1 MKLARLSVGF
11 ALLALTAVGCGRPV
25 AGSCSST
32 SGGVVI
38 QCIEFHEGFTTDQVQ
53 ASCPSS
59 QNVSF
64 STSGC
69 IETNRIG
76 RCEVSVSVLGVTAAQ
91 TLHYYPPTTA
101 ATAMTDCNQ
110 RTAGGAS
117 ATFTAN

>member
-1 MKLARLSVGF
+1 MRLASLSVGF
-11 ALLALTAVGCGRPV
+11 ALLALTVVGCGRPL
-25 AGSCSST
+25 AGSCSSM

-38 QCIEFHEGFTTDQVQ
+38 QCIEFHEGFTADQVQ

-59 QNVSF
+59 ANASF
-64 STSGC
+64 STAGC
-69 IETNRIG
+69 TATNRLG
-76 RCEVSVSVLGVTAAQ
+76 RCEVSVSVLGITAAQ

-101 ATAMTDCNQ
+101 ATAMNDCSQ

>member
-1 MKLARLSVGF
+1 MKFGSLSLGF
-11 ALLALTAVGCGRPV
+11 ALLALSAVGCGRPL
-25 AGSCSST
+25 AGSCSSM
-32 SGGVVI
+32 SGGTVI
-38 QCIEFHEGFTTDQVQ
+38 QCIEFHEGYTADQVQ

-59 QNVSF
+59 ANASF
-64 STSGC
+64 SSSTC
-69 IETNRIG
+69 TEANRLG
-76 RCEVSVSVLGVTAAQ
+76 KCEVSLSVLGITVAQ